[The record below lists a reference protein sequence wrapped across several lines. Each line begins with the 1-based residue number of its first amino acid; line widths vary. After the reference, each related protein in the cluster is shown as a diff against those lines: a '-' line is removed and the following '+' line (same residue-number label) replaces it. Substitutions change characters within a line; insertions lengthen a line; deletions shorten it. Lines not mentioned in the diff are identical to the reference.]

1 MQAFKLP
8 DQELCTEEHADSL
21 SCVAAKGDDPTMY
34 IAAAAGR
41 AVRSHSTSVGLACWT
56 SSEGVV
62 KDGLRCALLGAEVVA
77 LAFLPGRS
85 WLAGAVNSHAG
96 AVCCV
101 WNLSDSGC
109 ARLSCEVPLEG
120 SSVRCLAI
128 GYDSNSRP
136 LEWRDGPNSPRS
148 PSASA
153 RGRPRTVSK
162 DPREAKEPRL
172 KVKRLW
178 HAGLLMP
185 SGLEP
190 FPSAV
195 LASSSDACVVAHEVR
210 TGFRTFFDISQEGE
224 AAPKKGSTP
233 LAATVLRFTA
243 SGRLLAAGD
252 TAGRVH
258 LFLLGRLVSS
268 ESSQMRV
275 QAHRVLC
282 LSGEVM
288 DIVIK
293 GEQLSRAVCCQS
305 QREQEEQDANDTSAA
320 SAGASHDEHRV
331 LVYDLLNP
339 SLDFMLPDVKLKA
352 EDATRNNK
360 RCSAQASSAFYAQ
373 LEMMPTLLHQQLPG
387 LGQGSQ
393 SWTLLHCCACRGQAS
408 QARLLVRLSASPFQ
422 RDAKGRN
429 VLDVALQHNE
439 FGVVEDLLA
448 VLMEQRSAEC
458 GSHPWDRHGED
469 VEVLGRA
476 LLARSLP
483 AEHLSLTR
491 TVVRLL
497 KMRTATLPEF
507 LDRVCCGVPGH
518 FEVTRAGE
526 RLKALPA
533 RAALQEK
540 EMKIRSYSAPVYR
553 PDAPEF
559 RLVPS
564 FEDHGHFYDASTP
577 ERPVEINVWYL
588 RGALDDE
595 VGLIPALQESD
606 QEEMMRTNFVHVLLE
621 EQWTTVGRRQFRVE
635 LALYLVYMA
644 CFAGFCMAG
653 RGSCPPPETLAEDF
667 QSFSGAS
674 APGFRLC
681 ICPKFGPPVDPSA
694 LADFA
699 TVVRVIVGAA
709 GEVLLALYQLF
720 FLYVAGG
727 SVRST
732 LLPLLPLLQETHGL
746 THGWWERLRA
756 LLSYF
761 TTWNN
766 LDMMRI
772 ALVTTAI
779 VWSIV
784 DREGAG
790 WLGIGLAVLGR
801 PFLRGVAAW
810 LQHGA
815 LTDETLSS

>member
-1 MQAFKLP
+1 MMQMAVSCRPGSCLLRVMFIGLPWEAFKLP

-352 EDATRNNK
+352 EDATRCVDLQPGAWGH
-360 RCSAQASSAFYAQ
+360 RVWAYFPWRGIYFRIFFVFFWDFFSLLASWLLGFLASWLLGFLASWLLGFSASWLLGFWASRLFGFLLVYAAFGGFLAFRILCIPSSSSAGGAF
-373 LEMMPTLLHQQLPG
+373 PTSWGGLPPP
-387 LGQGSQ
+387 QPP
-393 SWTLLHCCACRGQAS
+393 RY
-408 QARLLVRLSASPFQ
+408 
-422 RDAKGRN
+422 
-429 VLDVALQHNE
+429 VLDFLQLNHQFFEHHGGVAPL
-439 FGVVEDLLA
+439 VESSILEPSWGGLPPPPTPPLL
-448 VLMEQRSAEC
+448 
-458 GSHPWDRHGED
+458 
-469 VEVLGRA
+469 
-476 LLARSLP
+476 
-483 AEHLSLTR
+483 
-491 TVVRLL
+491 
-497 KMRTATLPEF
+497 
-507 LDRVCCGVPGH
+507 
-518 FEVTRAGE
+518 
-526 RLKALPA
+526 
-533 RAALQEK
+533 
-540 EMKIRSYSAPVYR
+540 
-553 PDAPEF
+553 F
-559 RLVPS
+559 RL
-564 FEDHGHFYDASTP
+564 FA
-577 ERPVEINVWYL
+577 EI
-588 RGALDDE
+588 
-595 VGLIPALQESD
+595 
-606 QEEMMRTNFVHVLLE
+606 
-621 EQWTTVGRRQFRVE
+621 
-635 LALYLVYMA
+635 
-644 CFAGFCMAG
+644 
-653 RGSCPPPETLAEDF
+653 
-667 QSFSGAS
+667 
-674 APGFRLC
+674 
-681 ICPKFGPPVDPSA
+681 
-694 LADFA
+694 
-699 TVVRVIVGAA
+699 
-709 GEVLLALYQLF
+709 
-720 FLYVAGG
+720 
-727 SVRST
+727 
-732 LLPLLPLLQETHGL
+732 
-746 THGWWERLRA
+746 
-756 LLSYF
+756 
-761 TTWNN
+761 
-766 LDMMRI
+766 
-772 ALVTTAI
+772 
-779 VWSIV
+779 
-784 DREGAG
+784 
-790 WLGIGLAVLGR
+790 
-801 PFLRGVAAW
+801 
-810 LQHGA
+810 
-815 LTDETLSS
+815 